1 MNHDSIDIQ
10 CQFDRGVHVLL
21 VDDEREFVQ
30 TLAERL
36 QLRQMDTAVVYD
48 GAAALQIIQQ
58 ENPPQVM
65 VIDLKMP
72 GMDGMQVL
80 QQVKQI
86 QPCIQV
92 IVLTGHG
99 GEKDRDHCMAA
110 GAFAYLQKPVDI
122 NQLSQLL
129 KQASQHR

>member
-1 MNHDSIDIQ
+1 MNHDSTDIR
-10 CQFDRGVHVLL
+10 CRFDSGVHVLL

-36 QLRQMDTAVVYD
+36 QLRHMDTAIAFD
-48 GAAALQIIQQ
+48 GSAALQIIQQ
-58 ENPPQVM
+58 DHPPQVM

-86 QPCIQV
+86 QPHIQV

-99 GEKDRDHCMAA
+99 GEQDREHCMAA
-110 GAFAYLQKPVDI
+110 GAFAYLQKPVNI
-122 NQLSQLL
+122 NQLSDLL
-129 KQASQHR
+129 KQASQH